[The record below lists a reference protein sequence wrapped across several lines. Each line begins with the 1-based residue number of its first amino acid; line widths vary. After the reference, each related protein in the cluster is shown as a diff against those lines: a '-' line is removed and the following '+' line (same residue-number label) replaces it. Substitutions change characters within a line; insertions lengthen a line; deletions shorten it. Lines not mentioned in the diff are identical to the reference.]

1 MYPSVKGLLTEPLLA
16 ELTAR
21 FGLTPDSLT
30 LLGYWQ
36 NFVYRCRRGDHGRI
50 LRITHHSHRS
60 PDMVQSELDFV
71 SYLAQHGVVAARPVE
86 PMQTAGEFSAVL
98 FEEAPGVIPYGVVD
112 MWKVCRLV
120 GRLTGRMHRL
130 SRSYTPSPGV
140 ARRFA
145 WHENDFLR
153 DLPRYVPA
161 EQEGVH
167 RTFARLLVQLHGLP
181 VDEASYGL
189 IHGDIVRGNF
199 FWHEGQLHI
208 FDFDEAQYSWFA
220 NDLAISLFYAIPFP
234 SDDRDEVV
242 RRFMSE
248 YMEGYSQ
255 EHTLDLYWLK
265 QMPLFLRLRQLIL
278 YTALY
283 RGADLTKL
291 SPWGRRFMEFSRVN
305 LERDEPFIDFDF
317 AL

>member
-1 MYPSVKGLLTEPLLA
+1 MDPNVRDTLTEPILA
-16 ELTAR
+16 ALTAR
-21 FGLTPDSLT
+21 LGITRDSLS
-30 LLGYWQ
+30 LLGCWQ
-36 NFVYRCRRGDHGRI
+36 NFVYRFERGGRGYI
-50 LRITHHSHRS
+50 LRLTHASHRS
-60 PDMVQSELDFV
+60 PEMVQSELDFV
-71 SYLAQHGVVAARPVE
+71 TYLAQHGVAAARPVQ
-86 PMQTAGEFSAVL
+86 PMQTAGDFSAVV

-112 MWKVCRLV
+112 MWEVCRML

-130 SRSYTPSPGV
+130 ARTYTPSPGV
-140 ARRFA
+140 VRRFA

-153 DLPRYVPA
+153 DLPRFVPA

-167 RTFARLLVQLHGLP
+167 RTFADLLERLHALP
-181 VDEASYGL
+181 VDATSYGL

-208 FDFDEAQYSWFA
+208 FDFDEAQYCWFV
-220 NDLAISLFYAIPFP
+220 NDIAIPLFYAIPFP

-255 EHTLDLYWLK
+255 EHTLDSYWLK
-265 QMPLFLRLRQLIL
+265 QMPYFLRLRQLIL

-283 RGADLTKL
+283 RGADMSKL
-291 SPWGRRFMEFSRVN
+291 SPWGQRFMDFARVN
-305 LERDEPFIDFDF
+305 LERDEPFIDYDF
-317 AL
+317 SL